1 MCEGGIVLY
10 YRALDN
16 YEKEEDAEI
25 SLEKDDVVE
34 VKKPFQFTLEGTE
47 EEPKGWLIGRN
58 TRTGDVGYFPG
69 PYVTYV
75 KRAAVQLPHVPPP
88 RRPVPKPRPS
98 PMKGSSAENNDSG
111 YFDSPLGPSGNR
123 LAGNH
128 DLVDAYFLTPI
139 LCTHCNDYIW
149 GAGLVGKKCKE
160 CNKCFHCACAFHSSQ
175 LQCVKCSDAL
185 PVVTM
190 DRDVPIGQWTS
201 VNVVEWMAA
210 VNLYRHAEIF
220 RSKDIKGVDL
230 QSLDKEKLMNM
241 GIKDEFQQKAILVC
255 IDELCQRSEIYDN
268 LAAIVPED
276 TEASTPASQHCLLAR
291 SFSTLERCDKCNT
304 YLRGL
309 THQGFLCQDCGL
321 ICHRTCAAL
330 GLPPCIANRSRM
342 NKIGMASSFAVGLG
356 GQFKPQDQPAPSF
369 IMRCTEEIENRGLA
383 DASLN
388 MYNVYHTSSSSTTV
402 MKIRQQFN
410 TDVQNVDLSSFEV
423 NCIASALKKYLRELT
438 NPVIPVEAY
447 DKFLEASKF
456 PNDEQAASCLYQL
469 TNQLPEHHASL
480 LRFLMAHFCRVC
492 QMQYARGCHEPPT
505 VLVQVLCRTFLRPP
519 WERII
524 QIVYNTE
531 PHVRIIELLLF
542 HGDWNERMPEFNSAP
557 ALPPR
562 KPSHPNIRDNG
573 RSSNGN
579 RQSLP
584 TSQGLLKQAEWYWGD
599 ITREEVNEKLKDTP
613 DGTFLVRDAS
623 TKGGEYTLTLRKG
636 GSNKL
641 IKICNQN
648 GRYGFTEPL
657 KFGSVVELVDFYRS
671 ESLAQYNRTL
681 DVRLLYPVSKLPQDE
696 EESNVDTQMVCD
708 KLLKINREYL
718 TKTKQF
724 DQYYEDYSK
733 SLQQITIMKQALF
746 AFTETLKIYD
756 DQIRLHEQFHKEAQ
770 PHEVRSLQENFSV
783 LKARHRTM
791 VEDKDQLD
799 SDLKQQV
806 AFNRTL
812 EREMSSVK
820 PEVLQLAKQ
829 REQYQAWLTSQGVK
843 QEAIN
848 KLLLEDSSSE
858 GRETSAIH
866 DSTLVTDE
874 QLPHNDESLWLLK
887 DCERQ
892 QAEAL
897 LKGKADGTFLV
908 RQSSKPGQY
917 ALSIVANGEVG
928 HCIIQQT
935 FRGYGFAEPFTIYPS
950 LKDLVLHYA
959 QTSLYE
965 HNDFLQ
971 TTLAYPVRGP
981 QPAAHANTDRYVT
994 LAPASSPEYVPKRES

>member
-1 MCEGGIVLY
+1 MGEAAFVLY

-16 YEKEEDAEI
+16 YEKEEETEI
-25 SLEKDDVVE
+25 SLEKDDMVE

-58 TRTGDVGYFPG
+58 TRTGDIGYFPG

-75 KRAAVQLPHVPPP
+75 RKAAVQLSYVPPP

-98 PMKGSSAENNDSG
+98 PMKGTLAENNDSG
-111 YFDSPLGPSGNR
+111 YFESPLGPSANR
-123 LAGNH
+123 VVGNH
-128 DLVDAYFLTPI
+128 QLVDAFFLTPI

-149 GAGLVGKKCKE
+149 GSGVVGKKCKD
-160 CNKCFHCACAFHSSQ
+160 CNKCFHCICVLHASQ
-175 LQCVKCSDAL
+175 LQCKQASDSL

-190 DRDVPIGQWTS
+190 DRDVPISQWTS
-201 VNVVEWMAA
+201 ANVVEWMAA
-210 VNLYRHAEIF
+210 VNLYRYAEIF
-220 RSKDIKGVDL
+220 RSKDIKGIDL
-230 QSLDKEKLMNM
+230 QSLDKEKLLNM

-255 IDELCQRSEIYDN
+255 IDELCQRSCEIYDN
-268 LAAIVPED
+268 LTAIVPED

-291 SFSTLERCDKCNT
+291 SFSTLERCDKCNK

-342 NKIGMASSFAVGLG
+342 NKIGVASSLAVGLS
-356 GQFKPQDQPAPSF
+356 GQFKPQEQAAPTF
-369 IMRCTEEIENRGLA
+369 VMRCTEEIENRGQA
-383 DASLN
+383 DVALN
-388 MYNVYHTSSSSTTV
+388 MYNVYHTSAPSTTV
-402 MKIRQQFN
+402 LKIREQFN

-423 NCIASALKKYLRELT
+423 HCIASALKKYLRELT

-456 PNDEQAASCLYQL
+456 RNDEQAASCLYQL
-469 TNQLPEHHASL
+469 TNQLPEHHMSL
-480 LRFLMAHFCRVC
+480 LRFLMAHFCRIC
-492 QMQYARGCHEPPT
+492 KLQYARGCHDPPT
-505 VLVQVLCRTFLRPP
+505 ILVQVLCRIFLRPP

-524 QIVYNTE
+524 QIVYNAE
-531 PHVRIIELLLF
+531 AHVRIIELLLF
-542 HGDWNERMPEFNSAP
+542 HGDWNEQMPEFNSAP

-562 KPSHPNIRDNG
+562 KPSHHNIRDNG
-573 RSSNGN
+573 RNGN

-584 TSQGLLKQAEWYWGD
+584 HSHGSLEQAEWYWGD

-613 DGTFLVRDAS
+613 DGTFLIRDAS

-657 KFGSVVELVDFYRS
+657 KFNSVVDLVDFYRS

-681 DVRLLYPVSKLPQDE
+681 DVKLLYPVSKYPQDE

-708 KLLKINREYL
+708 KLLKIHREYL
-718 TKTKQF
+718 TKAKQY

-733 SLQQITIMKQALF
+733 SLQQISLMKQALF
-746 AFTETLKIYD
+746 AFNETLKVYD
-756 DQIRLHEQFHKEAQ
+756 DQLKLHEHFQKEAQ
-770 PHEVRSLQENFSV
+770 PHEIRSLQDNFSL
-783 LKARHRTM
+783 LKARHRAM
-791 VEDKDQLD
+791 IEDKDQLD
-799 SDLKQQV
+799 NDLKQQV

-820 PEVLQLAKQ
+820 PEVLQLSKQ
-829 REQYQAWLTSQGVK
+829 RDQYHAWLLGQGVK

-848 KLLLEDSSSE
+848 KLLIEDSSSE
-858 GRETSAIH
+858 GREPAIIH
-866 DSTLVTDE
+866 DSAFVTDE
-874 QLPHNDESLWLLK
+874 QLPHNDENLWLLPN
-887 DCERQ
+887 CSRV
-892 QAEAL
+892 QAEML
-897 LKGKADGTFLV
+897 LQGKADGTFLV
-908 RQSSKPGQY
+908 RQSSKAGQY

-935 FRGYGFAEPFTIYPS
+935 KRGFGFAEPFTIYPT
-950 LKDLVLHYA
+950 LKGLVLHYA

-965 HNDFLQ
+965 HNDSLQ
-971 TTLAYPVRGP
+971 TTLAYPVHGS
-981 QPAAHANTDRYVT
+981 QPAHTDSSRYVT
-994 LAPASSPEYVPKRES
+994 LTHQEQLVPKLES